1 MHHDDE
7 IDMETG
13 KTDIICDYNK
23 TKGGADTVDKM
34 SAAYNC
40 ARITRRWPMVIFYGL
55 LNIAAI
61 NSFVIFDCNSL
72 QKRIPRK
79 NFLEDLGYQLVEPHV
94 RKRTNFTGLLQTIK
108 LRIQEIYNITKIE
121 EEPPTANKNGRCFVC
136 PSKKS
141 RKTRFWCHRC
151 KHFLCLEHVTPFC
164 ENCTQCVDEVTR

>member
-13 KTDIICDYNK
+13 KSDTICDYK
-23 TKGGADTVDKM
+23 TKGGVDTVDKL

-40 ARITRRWPMVIFYGL
+40 ARITRRWPMVIFYRL

-79 NFLEDLGYQLVEPHV
+79 IF
-94 RKRTNFTGLLQTIK
+94 
-108 LRIQEIYNITKIE
+108 LRILGT
-121 EEPPTANKNGRCFVC
+121 
-136 PSKKS
+136 S
-141 RKTRFWCHRC
+141 
-151 KHFLCLEHVTPFC
+151 
-164 ENCTQCVDEVTR
+164 